1 MSLSLEVPAEEDLW
15 WGRRWMRRWRNCVWA
30 WQVASYHDCS
40 VTSDG
45 LEGEEAGYHRWVERV
60 VVVVVAVVGEH

>member
-1 MSLSLEVPAEEDLW
+1 M
-15 WGRRWMRRWRNCVWA
+15 WA

-45 LEGEEAGYHRWVERV
+45 LGGEEVGYHRWVEK
-60 VVVVVAVVGEH
+60 VVVVVAVVEH

>member
-1 MSLSLEVPAEEDLW
+1 M
-15 WGRRWMRRWRNCVWA
+15 WA

-45 LEGEEAGYHRWVERV
+45 LEGEEVGYHRWVEKVV
-60 VVVVVAVVGEH
+60 VVVVVAVVGVEH